1 MKYKVVVSPTAEADL
16 DDIFRFIA
24 HDNPTAAGKFVAAVR
39 SKMKALAQMPARC
52 PPAPEDGM
60 GGLEI
65 RQLIF
70 HSYRILFTI
79 DVRTVRVLR
88 VRHGARLSMWEE

>member
-24 HDNPTAAGKFVAAVR
+24 LDNPKAARKFIAALRTKVE
-39 SKMKALAQMPARC
+39 ALAQMPARC
-52 PPAPEDGM
+52 PAAPEDGL

-65 RQLIF
+65 RHLIF
-70 HSYRILFTI
+70 RSYRILFTI
-79 DVRTVRVLR
+79 DVHVVRVLR
-88 VRHGARLSMWEE
+88 VRHGARLSIWEN